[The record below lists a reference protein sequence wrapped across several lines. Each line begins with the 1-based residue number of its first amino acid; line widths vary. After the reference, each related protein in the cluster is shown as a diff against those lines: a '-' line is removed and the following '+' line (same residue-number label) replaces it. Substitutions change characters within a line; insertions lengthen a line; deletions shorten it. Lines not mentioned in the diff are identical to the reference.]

1 MLRMQPKATY
11 TVHIAEKLHYLGCHS
26 ILVCSHIV
34 ILKGDKHKS
43 TSWHRARQTLQEHWL
58 WSLPQHILV
67 RAQGSLFLLHGD
79 SQVLCKLSS
88 IFLCSYRLAAC
99 RSVFFS
105 RGNNLQQ
112 RGCKDLPKICP
123 KLHAF
128 PDTRRIYGQLAY
140 SIGKPKSKPNNKN
153 TPRTHYCRAS
163 AVCSSS
169 AKETSGSRVSYCTS
183 WPFGAVG

>member
-1 MLRMQPKATY
+1 MAPCKANSPRALAVVPATTY
-11 TVHIAEKLHYLGCHS
+11 SCPCPREFVPVA
-26 ILVCSHIV
+26 
-34 ILKGDKHKS
+34 
-43 TSWHRARQTLQEHWL
+43 WR
-58 WSLPQHILV
+58 
-67 RAQGSLFLLHGD
+67 
-79 SQVLCKLSS
+79 LSS
-88 IFLCSYRLAAC
+88 PVQIVLDSLVELQTCC
-99 RSVFFS
+99 MQKCFFS